1 MKEKRILEWT
11 KEETKQWFKEWLQE
25 SYFETLQCPNGDTLS
40 RMSLADMMMTGMT
53 QFSATTIF
61 KAVGGVI
68 ETHDE
73 GGKFT
78 LRQYQRIKQD
88 RGNNEC
94 FKYMPLSFVL
104 YFPRYSSWFKNPG
117 YCRHYGCTNRKK

>member
-1 MKEKRILEWT
+1 LKEKRILEWT

-25 SYFETLQCPNGDTLS
+25 SYFETLQRPNGDTLA
-40 RMSLADMMMTGMT
+40 RMSLARITKGVQDENI
-53 QFSATTIF
+53 SEDIY

-104 YFPRYSSWFKNPG
+104 YFPRYSSWLKNPG
-117 YCRHYGCTNRKK
+117 YCRHYGCSSRKK